1 MSDSPAPA
9 SDVGAT
15 SAIVSLL
22 TLIIS
27 FFNTTHVWL
36 QNMTLIVSFIGA
48 FIAIISGIRA
58 LKSSKK

>member
-1 MSDSPAPA
+1 MSNPTPQV
-9 SDVGAT
+9 SDVGST

-36 QNMTLIVSFIGA
+36 QNLTLIVSFIA
-48 FIAIISGIRA
+48 ALIAIVSGIKK
-58 LKSSKK
+58 LKSLEK

>member
-1 MSDSPAPA
+1 MDNNPSPA

-36 QNMTLIVSFIGA
+36 QNMTLIVSFVGA
-48 FIAIISGIRA
+48 IIAIFSGIRA
-58 LKSSKK
+58 LKSFKK

>member
-1 MSDSPAPA
+1 MSDSPSPT

-48 FIAIISGIRA
+48 IIAIISGIRA
-58 LKSSKK
+58 LKSFKK

>member
-1 MSDSPAPA
+1 MENSPSPT

-36 QNMTLIVSFIGA
+36 QNCTLIVSFVGA
-48 FIAIISGIRA
+48 IIAIFSGIRA
-58 LKSSKK
+58 LKSFKK